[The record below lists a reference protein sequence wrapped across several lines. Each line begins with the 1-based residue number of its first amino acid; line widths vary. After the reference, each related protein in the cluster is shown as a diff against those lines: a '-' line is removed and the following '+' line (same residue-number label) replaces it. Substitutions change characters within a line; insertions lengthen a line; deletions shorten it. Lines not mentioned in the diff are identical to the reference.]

1 MTTTQVQY
9 VLGKLGYAAN
19 VWTSLED
26 VVLINLAMVPRIFV
40 DPKTMRFRF
49 NTTTQNLEIVY
60 GSIIDSV
67 FTTEAGAT
75 IVNNYAAQTFVRF
88 EILMSLHTSLVP
100 NSFQGTYYQKSF
112 TYKINYL
119 TN

>member
-1 MTTTQVQY
+1 
-9 VLGKLGYAAN
+9 
-19 VWTSLED
+19 
-26 VVLINLAMVPRIFV
+26 V
-40 DPKTMRFRF
+40 DPGRRGFSF

-60 GSIIDSV
+60 GSIVDSV

-75 IVNNYAAQTFVRF
+75 NVNNYAAQTFVRF

-100 NSFQGTYYQKSF
+100 NSFHGTYYQRSF
-112 TYKINYL
+112 LYNINYL